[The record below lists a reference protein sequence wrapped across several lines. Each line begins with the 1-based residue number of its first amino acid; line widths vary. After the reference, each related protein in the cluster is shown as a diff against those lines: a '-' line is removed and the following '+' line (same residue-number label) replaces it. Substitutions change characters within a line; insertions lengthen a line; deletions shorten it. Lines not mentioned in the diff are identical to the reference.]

1 MNGQLSKS
9 LEFETFNPIEFDG
22 IKTGCHHC
30 TPNCGEFAII
40 GAGAIASNPLDFEG
54 VADSAPPF
62 KERTTE
68 QSRP

>member
-1 MNGQLSKS
+1 MNWQLSKP
-9 LEFETFNPIEFDG
+9 LEIESFNPVEFDG